1 MRLIL
6 IYKGILEIGSRIE
19 LSRHQNNFA
28 RSENDARK
36 AEIADLDSY
45 AKGENEARIKDI
57 ADINARLAK
66 ENEERSGK

>member
-1 MRLIL
+1 M
-6 IYKGILEIGSRIE
+6 KVGSGIE
-19 LSRHQNNFA
+19 LSRLQNNFA

-57 ADINARLAK
+57 ADINARLDK
-66 ENEERSGK
+66 ENSERSGELFVT

>member
-1 MRLIL
+1 MNRCDPLL
-6 IYKGILEIGSRIE
+6 PSPSL
-19 LSRHQNNFA
+19 LSFCQNNFA

-66 ENEERSGK
+66 ENEERSGG